1 MIRDVRVQ
9 KARKRV
15 SLTYSISKNSKKKGK
30 CGGDGINLLMGCN
43 LVKPEEPTNLKLNLT

>member
-1 MIRDVRVQ
+1 MITDVRVQ

-43 LVKPEEPTNLKLNLT
+43 LVKPK